1 MDGSITLAKAPP
13 VPETGRHARETS
25 GRDLE
30 LLSHQ
35 SSSGHGGSHQR
46 EHQVSLTP
54 WPWVSESPVP
64 TAQSSTH
71 GGHSDRIC
79 GFQESG
85 LKMAF
90 LPDSGA
96 EPNLG
101 RGLKPHP
108 MRCSCC

>member
-1 MDGSITLAKAPP
+1 MDGSITLAAPP
-13 VPETGRHARETS
+13 AVRETGRHACETS
-25 GRDLE
+25 ARYLE

-46 EHQVSLTP
+46 KHQVSLTP

-71 GGHSDRIC
+71 GGNPDRIC

-85 LKMAF
+85 LKMA
-90 LPDSGA
+90 LLSDSGA
-96 EPNLG
+96 EPNHFCFVPLEG
-101 RGLKPHP
+101 Q
-108 MRCSCC
+108 CI